1 MTSKCRI
8 RVAFNSLTITF
19 LVMRR
24 NCLCHMATSKN
35 YDMASAITRKMKRAL
50 ALANFFEVLSPIFK

>member
-1 MTSKCRI
+1 MTTKRRI

-35 YDMASAITRKMKRAL
+35 YDMASAITRKNEKGSRA
-50 ALANFFEVLSPIFK
+50 S